1 MEINYNKDKRV
12 RITKPGIFDN
22 AIGTIKSIKIEVDLG
37 YGMGTWSFAPSEM
50 ELIGSIPKIETMSE
64 LATEVKKVVEPTKRT
79 YKKREP
85 KASDKPK
92 QKRSYNKKAKS

>member
-1 MEINYNKDKRV
+1 MIIDYNKDKRV
-12 RITKPGIFDN
+12 RITKPGIFDG
-22 AIGTIKSIKIEVDLG
+22 AIGTIKSIKIAVDLG
-37 YGMGTWSFAPSEM
+37 AQGVWSFAPSEM

-64 LATEVKKVVEPTKRT
+64 LVTEVKKVVEPTKRT

-92 QKRSYNKKAKS
+92 RSYNKRAK

>member
-1 MEINYNKDKRV
+1 MDINFNKDKRV

-37 YGMGTWSFAPSEM
+37 AQGVWSFFPNEI

-64 LATEVKKVVEPTKRT
+64 LVTEVKKVVEPTKRK
-79 YKKREP
+79 YQKREP

-92 QKRSYNKKAKS
+92 EKRKYTRKHKI